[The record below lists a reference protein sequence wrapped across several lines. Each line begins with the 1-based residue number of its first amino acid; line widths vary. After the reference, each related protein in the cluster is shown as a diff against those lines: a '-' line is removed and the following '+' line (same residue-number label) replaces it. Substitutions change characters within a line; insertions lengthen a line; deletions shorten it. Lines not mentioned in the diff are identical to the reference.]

1 MERALILSG
10 EASERPHALILAEW
24 QALADACCESNPFY
38 HPALLRPALDHLDPQ
53 GQVRMIEARADGV
66 LIGLMPVIARS
77 RHSRYPVRNV
87 SNWMHDQCFFGAP
100 LLRRGQEAAAWA
112 HLLAQLDN
120 APWAGHFLHLIRLD
134 PDGPAVAALRDCC
147 ERERRPI
154 KTIDLYERALL
165 RSDLD
170 AETYWTT
177 HVRSKKRKEIRR
189 LLNRLA
195 DHGTVTHHRLDPK
208 RDVEGWT
215 RDFLM
220 LEASGWKGQEGTA
233 LDSAPGT
240 RAYFTE
246 MLANAARQDMLDML
260 RIDVDGRAIA
270 MLVNFRHG
278 RGAYSYK
285 IAFDEEY
292 ARYSPGILIEIDNL
306 RAMLDGPSSPSIS
319 RELDWMDSCA
329 APDHPMIDGI
339 WAERRSIVQL
349 RVALG
354 GPGAVGLARRAVFAA
369 TSLAETAI
377 RSIRKERS

>member
-1 MERALILSG
+1 MERALIQSD
-10 EASERPHALILAEW
+10 ETAERPQASSVAEW
-24 QALADACCESNPFY
+24 QALADAVREGNPFY

-53 GQVRMIEARADGV
+53 AQVRVMEARKDGV

-87 SNWMHDQCFFGAP
+87 SNWVHDQCFFGAP
-100 LLRRGQEAAAWA
+100 LLREGQEVAAWA
-112 HLLAQLDN
+112 DLLAQLDR

-134 PDGPAVAALRDCC
+134 RDGMAAEALRECC
-147 ERERRPI
+147 AREKRPMR
-154 KTIDLYERALL
+154 TIDLYERAML

-195 DHGTVTHHRLDPK
+195 DHGAVTHHRLE
-208 RDVEGWT
+208 RGQDVAGWT

-240 RAYFTE
+240 RAYFSE
-246 MLANAARQDMLDML
+246 ILAHAAEQDMLDML
-260 RIDVDGRAIA
+260 RIDVDDRVIA

-278 RGAYSYK
+278 RGAHSYK
-285 IAFDEEY
+285 IAFDEDF

-306 RAMLDGPSSPSIS
+306 RTVLGDGPAQAA
-319 RELDWMDSCA
+319 RRLDWMDSCA
-329 APDHPMIDGI
+329 APDHPMIDGL
-339 WAERRSIVQL
+339 WAERRAIAQF

-354 GPGAVGLARRAVFAA
+354 GPGATGLVRRAAFAA

-377 RSIRKERS
+377 RSIRKEKS

>member
-1 MERALILSG
+1 MERALNLSDT
-10 EASERPHALILAEW
+10 ASRRSPALFMAEW
-24 QALADACCESNPFY
+24 QALADQCCEGNPFY
-38 HPALLRPALDHLDPQ
+38 HPALLRPALDHLDPRSR
-53 GQVRMIEARADGV
+53 VRMIEARAGDR
-66 LIGLMPVIARS
+66 LIGLLPVVAQP
-77 RHSRYPVRNV
+77 RHARYPVRNV
-87 SNWMHDQCFFGAP
+87 SNWVHDQCFFGAP
-100 LLRRGQEAAAWA
+100 LLRKGQEAAAWA
-112 HLLAQLDN
+112 HLLAQLDD
-120 APWAGHFLHLIRLD
+120 APWAGHFLHLTRLD

-147 ERERRPI
+147 ARERRPI
-154 KTIDLYERALL
+154 KIIDRYERALL

-177 HVRSKKRKEIRR
+177 HVRAKKRKEIRR

-195 DHGTVTHHRLDPK
+195 DHGAVTHHRLDPA
-208 RDVEGWT
+208 RDVAAWT
-215 RDFLM
+215 RDFLT

-240 RAYFTE
+240 RAYFSE
-246 MLANAARQDMLDML
+246 SLAHAARQNMLDML

-285 IAFDEEY
+285 IAFDEDF

-306 RAMLDGPSSPSIS
+306 RAILDGPASGPHA
-319 RELDWMDSCA
+319 LDWMDSCA

-339 WAERRSIVQL
+339 WAERRSIAQF

-354 GPGAVGLARRAVFAA
+354 GPGATGLARRAVFAA
-369 TSLAETAI
+369 TGLAETAI
-377 RSIRKERS
+377 RSLRKDAS